1 MPTFLSPPRMMP
13 AYYGSKNR
21 LTIVAPCGSHHG
33 CNLLWKCQLQ
43 HQPKC
48 HCCQLQI
55 SLRGYCLW
63 QRWGGAGIG
72 VGGSC
77 CRQQWITVPGGV
89 ALKGSTAMWGYF
101 PLWAMV
107 THHIPDDHA
116 AHIFVRGAV
125 LLCPGEKWTIQHKDV
140 NYQLVISTT
149 QRRNYPF
156 FSRTRLWVKLC
167 TFLLDRELFCSQL
180 LKVQN
185 MDFWGCEHTK
195 SQIFDHKICFWSA
208 LPKYRPFQH
217 WSTHGSLTPQ

>member
-1 MPTFLSPPRMMP
+1 MPT
-13 AYYGSKNR
+13 YYGSKKR

-63 QRWGGAGIG
+63 QRWGGAGI
-72 VGGSC
+72 
-77 CRQQWITVPGGV
+77 
-89 ALKGSTAMWGYF
+89 WGYF

-107 THHIPDDHA
+107 THIPDDHA

-180 LKVQN
+180 LKVQK

-195 SQIFDHKICFWSA
+195 SQIFDHKIFFWSA